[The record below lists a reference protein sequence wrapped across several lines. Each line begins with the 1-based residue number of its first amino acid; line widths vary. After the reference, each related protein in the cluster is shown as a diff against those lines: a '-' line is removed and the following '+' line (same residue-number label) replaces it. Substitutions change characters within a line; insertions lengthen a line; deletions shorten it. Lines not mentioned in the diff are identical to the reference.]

1 MITERVLFIN
11 IIKQCNMHCDRCY
24 LTESSRK
31 NGEILEFTTL
41 ETILTSSWARDCN
54 LTLIW
59 EGGEASL
66 AGREHFREMVKKASV
81 ICPGAKQTMVSNLFS
96 LPNWL
101 IKLSH
106 EYFDGKIETTL
117 SLDGKYD
124 LSKNRD
130 NFLKKFKDNFIKAR
144 KANLFC
150 PINLELNDHTVKLGA
165 SALVDFLTP
174 LGDCRV
180 EFDVS
185 VDFEQFLA
193 EPAYTLHSYPIL
205 PLTTSYANFSSFV
218 RNFDQEIVKRE
229 LGLQITSSIIEEM
242 RDGLKSSMFG
252 IQRSSDFLTIN
263 PDGNITTN
271 PLFSDLRP
279 TYLGNVKHEDIEAI
293 LSCQKRSRFVRHEI
307 RKTLGCMDC
316 QFFDLCAGGPSHAAT
331 FDGSGECAG
340 MKQLRID
347 LQGTSK

>member
-31 NGEILEFTTL
+31 NGEILEFATL
-41 ETILTSSWARDCN
+41 ERILTSSWARDCN

-66 AGREHFREMVKKASV
+66 AGRKHFRDMVKKASE
-81 ICPGAKQTMVSNLFS
+81 ICPSAKQTMVSNLFN

-106 EYFDGKIETTL
+106 EYFEGKIETTL
-117 SLDGKYD
+117 ALDGKYD
-124 LSKNRD
+124 LAKNRD
-130 NFLKKFKDNFIKAR
+130 NFLKKFKDNYIKA
-144 KANLFC
+144 KHAKLFC
-150 PINLELNDHTVKLGA
+150 PINLELNDHTVNLGA
-165 SALVDFLTP
+165 PALVDFLTQ
-174 LGDCRV
+174 LGECRV

-185 VDFEQFLA
+185 VDFETFLA
-193 EPAYTLHSYPIL
+193 EPAYTLHGYPIL

-218 RNFDQEIVKRE
+218 SKFNHEINSR
-229 LGLQITSSIIEEM
+229 GLDCQITSSIIDEM
-242 RDGLKSSMFG
+242 RNGLKSSMFG

-279 TYLGNVKHEDIEAI
+279 TYLGNVKNEDIEII
-293 LSCQKRSRFVRHEI
+293 LNGQKRSRFIRHEI
-307 RKTLGCMDC
+307 RKTVGCMDC

-340 MKQLRID
+340 MKKLRTD